1 MNDSFEPQLF
11 QSELSPD
18 EVEALFADLKLGAE
32 ITHVQVK
39 MASGMGAADSKTTL
53 IEAHELL
60 RLGKVAAIQI
70 RYHFEQQDWCDTLM
84 VLPHAVRIVRTKT
97 CVRS

>member
-32 ITHVQVK
+32 VTHVQVK
-39 MASGMGAADSKTTL
+39 MASGMGAADSKMTL
-53 IEAHELL
+53 TDAHELL
-60 RLGKVAAIQI
+60 RLGQVAAIQI
-70 RYHFEQQDWCDTLM
+70 RYRYEQQDWCDTLM
-84 VLPHAVRIVRTKT
+84 VLPHAVRIVRTKAS
-97 CVRS
+97 VSS